1 MKIFA
6 DTAIID
12 EIEEVSKWGIISGVT
27 TNPSLIAKSGI
38 TLKEAINKI
47 TNLVDGPI
55 SAEVAESDAL
65 SMVEEAKIYAVMH
78 KNIVIKIPMTIEG
91 VKAVK
96 MLSALNIKTNV
107 TLVFSMSQALM
118 AASAGAT
125 YVSPFM
131 GRLDDLTESEDA
143 GYKLLKDIKEMF
155 KTYNFKTQIIAAS
168 IRHLEHVNQ
177 SIKSGADIATIPYKV
192 LKEMVKHEL
201 TDKGLEIFR
210 EAAKK

>member
-1 MKIFA
+1 MRIFA
-6 DTAIID
+6 DTAIIK
-12 EIEEVSKWGIISGVT
+12 EIEEVAKWGIISGVT

-38 TLKEAINKI
+38 TLEDAIRKI
-47 TNLVDGPI
+47 VSLVDGPI
-55 SAEVAESDAL
+55 SAEVAESDAI
-65 SMVEEAKIYAVMH
+65 SMVEEAKIYAKMH

-96 MLSALNIKTNV
+96 TLSSLGIKTNV
-107 TLVFSMSQALM
+107 TLVFSPSQALM

-131 GRLDDLTESEDA
+131 GRLDDLTKTEDA
-143 GYKLLKDIKEMF
+143 GFKLLKDIKDMF

-177 SIKSGADIATIPYKV
+177 SIKAGADIATIPYNV
-192 LKEMVKHEL
+192 LLEMVKHEL
-201 TDKGLEIFR
+201 TDKGLKIFR
-210 EAAKK
+210 EAANK

>member
-6 DTAIID
+6 DTAIIT

-47 TNLVDGPI
+47 VKLVDGPI
-55 SAEVAESDAL
+55 SAEVAESDAE
-65 SMVEEAKIYAVMH
+65 SMIEEAKIYAKMH
-78 KNIVIKIPMTIEG
+78 KNIVVKIPMTLEG

-96 MLSALNIKTNV
+96 KLSEMNIKTNV
-107 TLVFSMSQALM
+107 TLVFSPSQALM
-118 AASAGAT
+118 AATAGAT
-125 YVSPFM
+125 YVSPFL
-131 GRLDDLTESEDA
+131 GRLDDLTGENDA
-143 GYKLLKDIKEMF
+143 GFNLLKDIKEMF
-155 KTYNFKTQIIAAS
+155 KVYNFKTQIIAAS

-177 SIKSGADIATIPYKV
+177 SMKAGADIATIPYKV
-192 LKEMVKHEL
+192 LTEMVKHEL

>member
-6 DTAIID
+6 DTAIIN
-12 EIEEVSKWGIISGVT
+12 EIEEVSSWGIISGVT

-38 TLKEAINKI
+38 SLEDAIRKI
-47 TNLVDGPI
+47 VDLVDGPI
-55 SAEVAESDAL
+55 SAEVAEADAV
-65 SMVEEAKIYAVMH
+65 SMVEEAKVYSKMH

-96 MLSALNIKTNV
+96 MLTALKIKTNV
-107 TLVFSMSQALM
+107 TLVFTASQALM
-118 AASAGAT
+118 AATAGAT

-131 GRLDDLTESEDA
+131 GRLDDLLKTNDA
-143 GYKLLKDIKEMF
+143 GYNLLKEIKDMF

-168 IRHLEHVNQ
+168 IRNLEHVNQ
-177 SIKSGADIATIPYKV
+177 SLKAGADIATIPYKV

>member
-6 DTAIID
+6 DTAIIS
-12 EIEEVSKWGIISGVT
+12 EIEEVSSWGIISGVT

-38 TLKEAINKI
+38 SLEDAIRKI
-47 TNLVDGPI
+47 VDLVDGPI
-55 SAEVAESDAL
+55 SAEVAEADAV
-65 SMVEEAKIYAVMH
+65 SMVEEAKVYSKMH

-96 MLSALNIKTNV
+96 MLTALKIKTNV
-107 TLVFSMSQALM
+107 TLVFTASQALM
-118 AASAGAT
+118 AATAGAT

-131 GRLDDLTESEDA
+131 GRLDDLLKTNDA
-143 GYKLLKDIKEMF
+143 GYNLLKEIKDMF

-168 IRHLEHVNQ
+168 IRNLEHVNQ
-177 SIKSGADIATIPYKV
+177 SLKAGADIATIPYKV

>member
-6 DTAIID
+6 DTAIIK

-38 TLKEAINKI
+38 SLKDAILKI
-47 TNLVDGPI
+47 VNLIDGPI
-55 SAEVAESDAL
+55 SAEVQEADSD
-65 SMVEEAKIYAVMH
+65 SMVKEAKIYAAMH

-91 VKAVK
+91 IKAVK
-96 MLSALNIKTNV
+96 RLTSLNIKTNV
-107 TLVFSMSQALM
+107 TLVFSPSQALM

-125 YVSPFM
+125 YVSPFL
-131 GRLDDLTESEDA
+131 GRLDDLTKTDDA
-143 GYKLLKDIKEMF
+143 GFKLLKDIKDMF

-177 SIKSGADIATIPYKV
+177 SLRAGADIATIPYSV
-192 LKEMVKHEL
+192 LIQMVQHEL
-201 TDKGLEIFR
+201 TDKGLKIFR
-210 EAAKK
+210 EASK

>member
-6 DTAIID
+6 DTAIIT

-47 TNLVDGPI
+47 VKLVDGPI
-55 SAEVAESDAL
+55 SAEVAESDAE
-65 SMVEEAKIYAVMH
+65 SMIEEAKIYAKMH
-78 KNIVIKIPMTIEG
+78 KNIVVKIPMTLEG
-91 VKAVK
+91 IKAVK
-96 MLSALNIKTNV
+96 KLSEMNIKTNV
-107 TLVFSMSQALM
+107 TLVFSPSQALM
-118 AASAGAT
+118 AATAGAT
-125 YVSPFM
+125 YVSPFL
-131 GRLDDLTESEDA
+131 GRLDDLTGENDA
-143 GYKLLKDIKEMF
+143 GFNLLKDIKEMF
-155 KTYNFKTQIIAAS
+155 KVYNFKTQIIAAS

-177 SIKSGADIATIPYKV
+177 SMKAGADIATIPYKV
-192 LKEMVKHEL
+192 LTEMVKHEL

>member
-6 DTAIID
+6 DTAIIT

-47 TNLVDGPI
+47 VKLVDGPI
-55 SAEVAESDAL
+55 SAEVAESDAE
-65 SMVEEAKIYAVMH
+65 SMIEEAKIYAKMH
-78 KNIVIKIPMTIEG
+78 KNIVVKIPMTLEG

-96 MLSALNIKTNV
+96 KLSEMNIKTNV
-107 TLVFSMSQALM
+107 TLVFSPSQALM
-118 AASAGAT
+118 AATAGAT
-125 YVSPFM
+125 YVSPFL
-131 GRLDDLTESEDA
+131 GRLDDLTGENDA
-143 GYKLLKDIKEMF
+143 GFNLLKDIKEMF
-155 KTYNFKTQIIAAS
+155 KVYNFKTQIIAAS

-177 SIKSGADIATIPYKV
+177 SMKSGADIATIPYKV
-192 LKEMVKHEL
+192 LTEMVKHEL

>member
-6 DTAIID
+6 DTAIIS
-12 EIEEVSKWGIISGVT
+12 EIEEVSSWGIISGVT

-38 TLKEAINKI
+38 SLEDAIRKI
-47 TNLVDGPI
+47 VDLVDGPI
-55 SAEVAESDAL
+55 SAEVAEADAV
-65 SMVEEAKIYAVMH
+65 SMVEEAKVYSKMH
-78 KNIVIKIPMTIEG
+78 NNIVIKIPMTIEG

-96 MLSALNIKTNV
+96 MLTALKIKTNV
-107 TLVFSMSQALM
+107 TLVFTASQALM
-118 AASAGAT
+118 AATAGAT

-131 GRLDDLTESEDA
+131 GRLDDLLKTNDA
-143 GYKLLKDIKEMF
+143 GYNLLKEIKDMF

-168 IRHLEHVNQ
+168 IRNLEHVNQ
-177 SIKSGADIATIPYKV
+177 SLKAGADIATIPYKV

>member
-6 DTAIID
+6 DTAIIT

-38 TLKEAINKI
+38 TLEEAINKI
-47 TNLVDGPI
+47 VKLVDGPI
-55 SAEVAESDAL
+55 SAEVAESDAE
-65 SMVEEAKIYAVMH
+65 SMIEEAKIYAKMH
-78 KNIVIKIPMTIEG
+78 KNIVVKIPMTLEG

-96 MLSALNIKTNV
+96 KLSEMNIKTNV
-107 TLVFSMSQALM
+107 TLVFSASQALM
-118 AASAGAT
+118 AATAGAT
-125 YVSPFM
+125 YVSPFL
-131 GRLDDLTESEDA
+131 GRLDDLTEKNDA
-143 GYKLLKDIKEMF
+143 GFKLLKDIKEMF

-177 SIKSGADIATIPYKV
+177 SMKAGADIATIPYKV
-192 LKEMVKHEL
+192 LTEMVKHEL